1 MYIFLK
7 MLYIHTTCVGCQIKE
22 MLSVCVCLQMCSTD
36 VVGTDDQM
44 RRRRQTV
51 GSGSASGSGGGGTT
65 EEPLYLSSGP
75 VQFIVVGIGDT
86 SANTP
91 PQLQLPGDPL
101 SVVEGSSLSDY
112 QLCYTDMEGDQVE
125 FYLASPPRLGNV
137 SLTLDG
143 LLSYAPCTYCTG
155 VDSFQILIVEKPFG
169 FNNIP
174 LTASGVLVVEIEN
187 VNNAPLLYAFDPAS
201 ETESDITTDTV
212 LSVVVEGNRS
222 SPVSVAQ
229 VVAFDSDG
237 YFDDVFVS
245 TKDGEFGE
253 AGTEIWLD
261 VVSVFES
268 LPATLIP
275 DEAFLGYV
283 SFMAVNITYSPPP
296 DFTGSDT
303 VSITARDT
311 NAALSNSITVN
322 IEVVPSFCLNNG
334 VCNGS
339 EFDPTCADVGA
350 RRASPQNYSCLCLEG
365 FAGTNCELDTR
376 TPEPAETRG
385 L

>member
-1 MYIFLK
+1 
-7 MLYIHTTCVGCQIKE
+7 
-22 MLSVCVCLQMCSTD
+22 MCSAD
-36 VVGTDDQM
+36 VVGTDDQL

-51 GSGSASGSGGGGTT
+51 GSASGSGGGGAT

-91 PQLQLPGDPL
+91 PQLQLPGGPL

-112 QLCYTDMEGDQVE
+112 RLYYTDMEGDKVE
-125 FYLASPPRLGNV
+125 FYLASPPRLGHV

-143 LLSYAPCTYCTG
+143 LLSYTPCTYCTG
-155 VDSFQILIVEKPFG
+155 VDSFEILIVEKPFG
-169 FNNIP
+169 FNNVP
-174 LTASGVLVVEIEN
+174 LTASGVLVMEIEN
-187 VNNAPLLYAFDPAS
+187 VNNEPRLYAFDPAS
-201 ETESDITTDTV
+201 DTETDITTDTV
-212 LSVVVEGNRS
+212 LSVVVESNRS

-229 VVAFDSDG
+229 VVAFDFDG

-245 TKDGEFGE
+245 TKDGDFGE

-261 VVSVFES
+261 VVSVLES

-283 SFMAVNITYSPPP
+283 SFLAVNITYFPPP
-296 DFTGSDT
+296 HFTGSDA
-303 VSITARDT
+303 VSIRARDT

-339 EFDPTCADVGA
+339 ESDPTCADVEA
-350 RRASPQNYSCLCLEG
+350 RRTSPQNYSCQCVEG
-365 FAGTNCELDTR
+365 FAGTYCEQDTR
-376 TPEPAETRG
+376 KPEPVETRG